1 MDALWKTMLIVTVLF
16 PAVGNAWGQSSSLYL
31 KEGAASRPT
40 QYAHEPREIETTAAG
55 QREAPHRLSRSIRD
69 ASLTA
74 VQVPERRRFAVNDL
88 VTIIIRESMET
99 DFDSTLETE
108 KSTEHS
114 GEVAEFPRF
123 NLSDLLDAQLRPN
136 QFEEGT
142 PGWDVSSENEFEGEG
157 DYSRSESM
165 SGRITAR
172 IIDVKPNG
180 TLVLEARKQVASDD
194 ESFEIVVTGTCRA
207 EDITAD
213 NTVLSTEL
221 YDLQLSKQHD
231 GELRSATDKG
241 VFTKLLD
248 FLFNF

>member
-1 MDALWKTMLIVTVLF
+1 
-16 PAVGNAWGQSSSLYL
+16 
-31 KEGAASRPT
+31 
-40 QYAHEPREIETTAAG
+40 
-55 QREAPHRLSRSIRD
+55 
-69 ASLTA
+69 
-74 VQVPERRRFAVNDL
+74 
-88 VTIIIRESMET
+88 
-99 DFDSTLETE
+99 
-108 KSTEHS
+108 
-114 GEVAEFPRF
+114 
-123 NLSDLLDAQLRPN
+123 
-136 QFEEGT
+136 
-142 PGWDVSSENEFEGEG
+142 VSSENEFEGEG